1 MAPTMSD
8 EDLSSPSSGSST
20 SFQSVIHSPD
30 VQADS
35 LDDHDEQDEDQEPSK
50 PFRRWVSTLRRRK
63 QQNPP
68 PTLTPRNQRWTLDDF
83 DAAPLETRPSH
94 ARSDSGTSSLR
105 FVTGVKSATITLASA
120 SIAPLSRRASK
131 WRRTHNRSSI
141 VSGSDARPSTDTQRS
156 MLDEAG
162 KLRSRKRRE
171 KLEELIR
178 TEEGY
183 VADLKALSNVSDTL
197 ALFPHKLTI

>member
-1 MAPTMSD
+1 MASIMSD
-8 EDLSSPSSGSST
+8 EDLSSPSSGSSE
-20 SFQSVIHSPD
+20 SFQSVIHTPNTRTDIPD
-30 VQADS
+30 GE
-35 LDDHDEQDEDQEPSK
+35 DHDEEEPSK

-63 QQNPP
+63 QQRPP
-68 PTLTPRNQRWTLDDF
+68 PSVMPRNHRWTLDDF
-83 DAAPLETRPSH
+83 DTAPLETQTSH

-105 FVTGVKSATITLASA
+105 FVAGVKSATITLASA

-141 VSGSDARPSTDTQRS
+141 MSGSDARPSIDTQRS
-156 MLDEAG
+156 VLDDAG

-178 TEEGY
+178 TEESY
-183 VADLKALSNVSDTL
+183 VADLKALSNVG
-197 ALFPHKLTI
+197 

>member
-1 MAPTMSD
+1 MSD

-20 SFQSVIHSPD
+20 SLQSVIHSPD
-30 VQADS
+30 VQADI
-35 LDDHDEQDEDQEPSK
+35 LDDLDEQDEDQEPSK

-63 QQNPP
+63 QQNAP

-83 DAAPLETRPSH
+83 DAAPLETHPSH
-94 ARSDSGTSSLR
+94 ARSDSATSSLR

-131 WRRTHNRSSI
+131 WRRAHNRSSI
-141 VSGSDARPSTDTQRS
+141 VSGSDARPSIDTQRS

-178 TEEGY
+178 TEESY

-197 ALFPHKLTI
+197 ALFPCRLTI